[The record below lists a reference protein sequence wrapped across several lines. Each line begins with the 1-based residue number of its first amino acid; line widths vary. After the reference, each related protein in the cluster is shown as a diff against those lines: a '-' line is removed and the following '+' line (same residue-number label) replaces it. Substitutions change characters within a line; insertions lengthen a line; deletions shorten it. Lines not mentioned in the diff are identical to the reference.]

1 MNFEPTR
8 EGKDMTIVETL
19 QDELRTLEAVLSVRQ
34 DCTRTLAE
42 RPWTIVN
49 SKLYEL
55 SAAIERICQDD
66 VNRKRGELIRA
77 VSAQH

>member
-1 MNFEPTR
+1 
-8 EGKDMTIVETL
+8 MTIVETL
-19 QDELRTLEAVLSVRQ
+19 QDELRTLEGVLKVRQ
-34 DCTRTLAE
+34 DCTVKLAE

-49 SKLYEL
+49 AKLYDL
-55 SAAIERICQDD
+55 SCAIERICQDD